1 MPKLRFSRRDLLKG
15 SAALAAG
22 TVTASPIRAQ
32 APAASAITP
41 ELIAAARK
49 EGRVA
54 LYTAVD
60 LPVAERFAKAFQ
72 AKFPGIAVRVER
84 TGAERLFQRIG
95 QEMKS
100 NIHAV
105 DVVNSSDAAHSITWK
120 RQGWLAAYVPEDV
133 AKHFP
138 PEHRDPDGTF
148 FSYRT
153 TLSVI
158 GFNPKLVKSEDAPK
172 SLADLLDPKWL
183 GKMVKS
189 HPAYSGSTMT
199 ATFQMV
205 RDLGWDYFEKL
216 AKQKIM
222 QVQSGNDPPKK
233 LQLGERAVMA
243 DGNEYTAIQLKEA
256 GHPVEVVY
264 PTEGTP
270 FIVGPAS
277 VWKSAPNPN
286 AARLML
292 NYMAS
297 AEAQQFIV
305 DSGGLRSVHPHIKEA
320 PGRTPL
326 SKIKLMKDDPAA
338 VEAQSEAIKTRYLKL
353 FGV

>member
-1 MPKLRFSRRDLLKG
+1 MAKLRFSRRDVLKG
-15 SAALAAG
+15 SMAAG
-22 TVTASPIRAQ
+22 VVYASPVRAQ
-32 APAASAITP
+32 APAPSAIAP

-72 AKFPGIAVRVER
+72 AKYRGITVRVER

-95 QEMKS
+95 QEVKS
-100 NIHAV
+100 GIHAV

-120 RQGWLAAYVPEDV
+120 RAGLLAAYVPED
-133 AKHFP
+133 AARHFP
-138 PEHRDPDGTF
+138 ADHRDPDGTY
-148 FSYRT
+148 FSFRT

-158 GFNPKLVKSEDAPK
+158 GYNSKLVKPEDAPK

-183 GKMVKS
+183 GRMVKS

-199 ATFQMV
+199 ATFQIA
-205 RDLGWDYFEKL
+205 RDLGWDYFAKL

-243 DGNEYTAIQLKEA
+243 DGNEYTAIQLREE

-264 PTEGTP
+264 ATEGTP
-270 FIVGPAS
+270 FITGPSS
-277 VWKSAPNPN
+277 VFKSAPNPN

-292 NYMAS
+292 SYMAS
-297 AEAQQFIV
+297 LEAQQLIV
-305 DSGGLRSVHPHIKEA
+305 DVGGLRSVHANIKEPA
-320 PGRTPL
+320 GRTPL
-326 SKIKLMKDDPAA
+326 SQVKLMKDDPAA
-338 VEAQSEAIKTRYLKL
+338 VEAQSEDIKGRYAKL